1 VADCVP
7 KPARRVAHGSSRVGR
22 TSVPGDSAVIVIN
35 AHAARLDMLGLEE
48 TGSSDSMWSAKSRC
62 CRSDLRT
69 STEGRNL
76 SHSWSRWRFHEK
88 VQQAFLENVST
99 VIDERDAGNI
109 RRNAW
114 LRSGTGRGRA
124 STRAGSLVR
133 VTYVVDGPRA
143 SPARPTQA

>member
-1 VADCVP
+1 VELHRGAIGRRSTVERVRCFPRAVADCVP

-76 SHSWSRWRFHEK
+76 SHSWSR
-88 VQQAFLENVST
+88 
-99 VIDERDAGNI
+99 
-109 RRNAW
+109 
-114 LRSGTGRGRA
+114 
-124 STRAGSLVR
+124 
-133 VTYVVDGPRA
+133 
-143 SPARPTQA
+143 